1 MRRKNIVG
9 ERIRLAR
16 KASKPPLTQID
27 LIARLQILGMMI
39 SQSALSKVES
49 GRRPVTDIE
58 VITLAKALKGQLRL
72 FIVGPG
78 AVTDK
83 EQAILDDIVANPM
96 DIFSIASRNKAALNT
111 LRNAIKRSSDA
122 KLQPYFLQPITAEE
136 KFGFKALK

>member
-58 VITLAKALKGQLRL
+58 VITLAKALK
-72 FIVGPG
+72 VS
-78 AVTDK
+78 T
-83 EQAILDDIVANPM
+83 
-96 DIFSIASRNKAALNT
+96 ASLLGDNT
-111 LRNAIKRSSDA
+111 
-122 KLQPYFLQPITAEE
+122 
-136 KFGFKALK
+136 